1 MTQLSL
7 RAGGGYAGPM
17 DGTVPIARFL
27 SDQGADDAAE
37 VLRGHGLR
45 CAVVETPGSSVWP
58 SLTFADRSYRW
69 LVVDAA
75 DEDRARALIADL
87 PHEEP

>member
-1 MTQLSL
+1 
-7 RAGGGYAGPM
+7 M

-37 VLRGHGLR
+37 VLRGHGVR
-45 CAVVETPGSSVWP
+45 CAVVETPGNSVWP

-69 LVVDAA
+69 LVVDTA
-75 DEDRARALIADL
+75 DEDRARELIVDL
-87 PHEEP
+87 PHDEP